1 MSKKGLDKQG
11 RIVYNHYRC
20 KVKGFTE
27 YRERRLNEVSKNF
40 RVSELLDYYGQLL
53 TDKQRE
59 AVEYYYNDDLSL
71 GEIAENLNI
80 SRQGVRDSIK
90 RAEAVLFE
98 AEEKLGLLEK
108 SKKMHDSLT
117 ELRRNIDIID
127 ELNIRRYRSN
137 DINESI
143 KVILKELEKLNELS

>member
-1 MSKKGLDKQG
+1 MSKNL
-11 RIVYNHYRC
+11 
-20 KVKGFTE
+20 
-27 YRERRLNEVSKNF
+27 

-71 GEIAENLNI
+71 GEIAENQNI

-90 RAEAVLFE
+90 RAESVLFE
-98 AEEKLGLLEK
+98 AEEKLKLAEN
-108 SKKMHDSLT
+108 SKK
-117 ELRRNIDIID
+117 LRDGLDEIRKNIDIID
-127 ELNIRRYRSN
+127 DLNIRRYRSN

-143 KVILKELEKLNELS
+143 KVILKELEALNELL

>member
-1 MSKKGLDKQG
+1 MSKNL
-11 RIVYNHYRC
+11 
-20 KVKGFTE
+20 
-27 YRERRLNEVSKNF
+27 

-71 GEIAENLNI
+71 GEIAENQNI

-90 RAEAVLFE
+90 RAESVLFE
-98 AEEKLGLLEK
+98 AEEKLKLAEN
-108 SKKMHDSLT
+108 SKK
-117 ELRRNIDIID
+117 LRDGLEEIRKNIDIID
-127 ELNIRRYRSN
+127 DLNIRRYRSN

-143 KVILKELEKLNELS
+143 KVILKELEALNELI

>member
-1 MSKKGLDKQG
+1 M
-11 RIVYNHYRC
+11 
-20 KVKGFTE
+20 
-27 YRERRLNEVSKNF
+27 SKNF
-40 RVSELLDYYGQLL
+40 EVSALLDYYGMLL

-90 RAEAVLFE
+90 RAEVILFE
-98 AEEKLGLLEK
+98 AEEKLGLLRNSSTLQEHLK
-108 SKKMHDSLT
+108 
-117 ELRRNIDIID
+117 EIRRNIDIID
-127 ELNIRRYRSN
+127 ELNIKRYRSN

-143 KVILKELEKLNELS
+143 KVILRELEALSDL

>member
-1 MSKKGLDKQG
+1 MSKNLK
-11 RIVYNHYRC
+11 I
-20 KVKGFTE
+20 
-27 YRERRLNEVSKNF
+27 
-40 RVSELLDYYGQLL
+40 SELLDYYGLLL

-90 RAEAVLFE
+90 RAEAVMTE
-98 AEEKLGLLEK
+98 AEDKLGLVMKDKQIREGLA
-108 SKKMHDSLT
+108 

-127 ELNIRRYRSN
+127 ELNIKRYRSN

-143 KVILKELEKLNELS
+143 KRILKELDRLSEI